1 MAAVERA
8 SRQVTTDTLW
18 DEVLLRD
25 AGSDSTPRDLIQEA
39 LGPCRAVMKA
49 FVPNTFQIHVS
60 ICWFQMAVQMFP
72 PFPGVPALSTELMC
86 AV

>member
-1 MAAVERA
+1 MTA
-8 SRQVTTDTLW
+8 DTLW
-18 DEVLLRD
+18 DEVLLREAD
-25 AGSDSTPRDLIQEA
+25 SDSIPRDLIQES

-49 FVPNTFQIHVS
+49 FVPKIFQIHVS

-72 PFPGVPALSTELMC
+72 PFPDVPALSTELMC